1 MKAEIHLDITLRDDN
16 GEIIAHDTMNRIE
29 PTHHLMT
36 TIGECETLSFRWV
49 FQKDERGIH

>member
-36 TIGECETLSFRWV
+36 TIGECETLSFRGV
-49 FQKDERGIH
+49 FQRDERGIH